1 MIITLIEK
9 KINLNASSSFESH
22 CMYFKF
28 SIYAYTE
35 QLFLTQHERNLLV
48 SKKRKHIYINKI
60 IAHNLD
66 FRGPGV

>member
-1 MIITLIEK
+1 MHLAL
-9 KINLNASSSFESH
+9 LNH
-22 CMYFKF
+22 TVCILNF